1 MSVPLDTPEVGVLLD
16 ALREGRGDEALLER
30 FAVSWAEE
38 LGVDEYGLW
47 ARVLGHR
54 LRRLRPGRYLRG
66 SPPEEEGRFDN
77 EVQHEVELTRGFW
90 IGETAVTQALWLEV
104 MGGENPSR
112 FQGPDHPVET
122 VSWDDAQSF
131 CVALNERFVGLGARL
146 PTEAEWEYACRAG
159 TTTATYFPVLDE
171 IAWYLDN
178 TNSSPIDG
186 DRGTRRVGQKRAN
199 PWGLFDM
206 LGNVYE
212 WCEDAADGWP
222 TAPYASA
229 QDVDLLNTA
238 GPVRVFR
245 GGSWSVHARSARA
258 AYRNALGPGSRNGHV
273 GFRVAG
279 GGAPSRRSRRR
290 AGRPIVV
297 RRTLVDRREAVGF
310 VTPHLSWRAR
320 QTWSSA
326 RFVSTK
332 TNTTATWFWTRQSE
346 LSLRKR
352 QVDEGA

>member
-1 MSVPLDTPEVGVLLD
+1 MSVPLDTPEVGVLWD

-66 SPPEEEGRFDN
+66 SPPEEEGRYDN
-77 EVQHEVELTRGFW
+77 EVQQEVELTRGFW

-112 FQGPDHPVET
+112 FQGPDRPVER
-122 VSWDDAQSF
+122 VSWDDAKSF

-171 IAWYLDN
+171 IAWYFDNLDRA
-178 TNSSPIDG
+178 PIDE
-186 DRGTRRVGQKRAN
+186 DLGTHRVAQKRAN

-212 WCEDAADGWP
+212 WCEDAAGRWRL
-222 TAPYASA
+222 APYASA
-229 QDVDLLNTA
+229 RQIDPLNTA
-238 GPVRVFR
+238 GPHRVFR
-245 GGSWSVHARSARA
+245 GGSWYDHARDARA
-258 AYRNALGPGSRNGHV
+258 AYRSAYEPGDRYVDV

-279 GGAPSRRSRRR
+279 GAHPVGGA
-290 AGRPIVV
+290 AEGRDAP
-297 RRTLVDRREAVGF
+297 
-310 VTPHLSWRAR
+310 
-320 QTWSSA
+320 
-326 RFVSTK
+326 
-332 TNTTATWFWTRQSE
+332 
-346 LSLRKR
+346 
-352 QVDEGA
+352 